1 MACSIC
7 YSETLKSPR
16 KLKCGHSFCSECI
29 ATWLDVSKGNDCP
42 ECRTVVE
49 IPFKPSC
56 PSWTLRVPMPTVRI
70 RPVDL
75 SLPNYSIPDA
85 RTLYENA
92 LLYSIVAVMRTI
104 GLAVIVGV
112 FYLVG
117 WYIHSSIYGDCSWCV
132 QDDGSVLTHVALS
145 IGYIIIGMAS
155 SLVACCFFAGLC
167 GGNYRTDRW
176 E

>member
-1 MACSIC
+1 
-7 YSETLKSPR
+7 
-16 KLKCGHSFCSECI
+16 
-29 ATWLDVSKGNDCP
+29 
-42 ECRTVVE
+42 
-49 IPFKPSC
+49 
-56 PSWTLRVPMPTVRI
+56 MPTVRI

-85 RTLYENA
+85 RALYENA
-92 LLYSIVAVMRTI
+92 LLYSIVAVVRTI

-132 QDDGSVLTHVALS
+132 QDDGSVLHRVALS
-145 IGYIIIGMAS
+145 MVYILLGVGS
-155 SLVACCFFAGLC
+155 SLVTCCCLGIMC